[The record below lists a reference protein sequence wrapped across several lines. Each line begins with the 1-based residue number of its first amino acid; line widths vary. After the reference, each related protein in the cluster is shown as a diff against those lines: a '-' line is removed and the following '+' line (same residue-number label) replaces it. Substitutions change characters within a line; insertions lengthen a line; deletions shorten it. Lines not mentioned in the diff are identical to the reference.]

1 MFNSFHFLS
10 LLVLMTFNL
19 TALGFSPKKNRYN
32 AINCVNKESSS
43 NKRTFQNLY
52 QNQESQQNTNN
63 HNRLFKQNTFKYS
76 VEKEI
81 INGRLAMF
89 GLVAGIGREY
99 LTGEDLWTQVGIIN
113 KNSQISIL
121 LFLFGVVLAG
131 ISSKLTSLKDSA
143 SG

>member
-1 MFNSFHFLS
+1 
-10 LLVLMTFNL
+10 MTFNL

-32 AINCVNKESSS
+32 AINCVNKESIS